1 MMGTVRL
8 LCRPELE
15 AGLALTGLPTLVA
28 SDGASAGR
36 ALNDLAGD
44 PRAGVVLVE
53 SRLHDALPDETVR
66 RLRRTPVPVVLPFP
80 SPTHAARPG
89 AAEEYIVEMLR
100 RAIGYRIRLR

>member
-1 MMGTVRL
+1 MMRSVRL
-8 LCRPELE
+8 LCRPALE

-28 SDGASAGR
+28 PDAASAGR
-36 ALNDLAGD
+36 ALNDLVHD
-44 PRAGVVLVE
+44 PRVGVVLVE

-66 RLRRTPVPVVLPFP
+66 LLRRTPVPVVLPFP
-80 SPTHAARPG
+80 SPARAARPG